1 MRVQQFKFRK
11 NTGVATAFIAETED
25 EQAILDVLKDLIED
39 GNGILSR
46 NSFSFEDNTMGID
59 MNRAKPKPKTITPP
73 APAVKSTKGKS
84 DKK

>member
-11 NTGVATAFIAETED
+11 NTGVATAFTAETEE

-59 MNRAKPKPKTITPP
+59 MNRAKPKPKTSTPT
-73 APAVKSTKGKS
+73 ATAVKSTKGKS

>member
-59 MNRAKPKPKTITPP
+59 MNRAKPKTSTPP